1 MKDTCYEAE
10 IILFDDIDVT
20 LIYRF
25 LKEKMD
31 FSAWFA
37 YALPGP
43 SGNRQFKEPFARPKN
58 TWAYG

>member
-1 MKDTCYEAE
+1 MISMLHLY
-10 IILFDDIDVT
+10 IV
-20 LIYRF
+20 F